1 MKRVLSLGAVGAL
14 ALSGIVIGAT
24 PALAAEFEVT
34 NGDDSGPGSL
44 REALAQADANPGED
58 VIRVAEGLEIRPTA
72 ILKSNDAVRIVGE
85 GAGATIF
92 AAEVVDDPSAPYDN
106 YLIDATGS
114 IAFEKMTL
122 DLNRQDQI
130 RGALQWWSQEGDF
143 LFEQSQIVGSPY
155 SDAIWIETRD
165 KPSSIRVIDSSFEG
179 VRSPMNIYSGANGI
193 FEISGSTFTGLHV
206 LWQSKGAEIEAG
218 QQVLVKN
225 NLFEFSND
233 ADLAYGGIQL
243 DFQIKS
249 ADFSE
254 SPILLT
260 GNHIVDRATQGSAV
274 RVGAYHYDSLQLNVP
289 AVTIENNSFE
299 RTTFSDQSVP
309 MIEISGSDYSLRGET
324 LITNSTFVIAGDWPA
339 IEIHKSMS
347 DADLVTVQHATVL
360 GQIVTESG
368 QQLAVQNSALTADSK
383 EAVEAK
389 DNTPVSGEG
398 NVVTLAMPALPGAT
412 VVPDLGLAKMR
423 EDGLGRSWVRIP
435 EEGSPLMNAAV
446 PSDVSTDQR
455 GIARPQGSAP
465 DAGAVEVRE
474 AVFSI
479 GNAGDVNAGDIARF
493 PITVEAPGEHDV
505 TIAVTTAGG
514 TAIDGT
520 DYTQTTQSL
529 TFVAG
534 ATETQFFEVPTLAG
548 AKTANATFHAVA
560 TVTAGTATLST
571 DTGSAQLLV
580 KAGPKPEPVVD
591 PETNGT
597 KKPLPNTGYEAN
609 ANIWLLGG
617 GLLLASL
624 VLALARR
631 RFAK

>member
-92 AAEVVDDPSAPYDN
+92 AADVVDGPLAPYDN

-324 LITNSTFVIAGDWPA
+324 LITNSTFAIAGDWPA

-368 QQLAVQNSALTADSK
+368 QQLAVQNSALTADSN
-383 EAVEAK
+383 EAVVAK
-389 DNTPVSGEG
+389 DDTPVSGEG
-398 NVVTLAMPALPGAT
+398 NVVTHATPALPGAT
-412 VVPDLGLAKMR
+412 LVPDLGLAKMS
-423 EDGLGRSWVRIP
+423 EEGLGRSWVRIP
-435 EEGSPLMNAAV
+435 EEGSPLVNTGV
-446 PSDVSTDQR
+446 PSDVNTDQR

-479 GNAGDVNAGDIARF
+479 GNAGDVNAGDTARF

-514 TAIDGT
+514 TAIAGT

-548 AKTANATFHAVA
+548 TKTANATFNAVA
-560 TVTAGTATLST
+560 TVTAGAATLST

-617 GLLLASL
+617 GLLLAGL